1 MFLEGNGKLIFGYEK
16 RLTFANFRFHTLEGR
31 FHTLGYEK
39 IGCFFLM
46 MQGTTYYVLNVEDL

>member
-1 MFLEGNGKLIFGYEK
+1 MKKISGFEIFFEGMKKYLLGIKKTTFEK
-16 RLTFANFRFHTLEGR
+16 FR

-46 MQGTTYYVLNVEDL
+46 SW